1 MKISKKLII
10 NEANQ
15 IKQFFDKNKKLPKYA
30 TINNSQ
36 FTPSQYSYLFTKL
49 VSKMSLPTVSKI
61 AISEPKKDNGDT
73 VNFTLSQQEYISLA
87 KKIVLFM
94 EQNKRCPNYATYK
107 NKHISF
113 SLYTYCFIKILSF
126 YKEKGRLPT
135 TCSFNSKEI
144 QNTNTNTKTPKKN
157 NNTSTSNS
165 KKTTTS
171 TKKQS
176 VAKTNCQN
184 PYINYPK
191 DTIQGAGRIG
201 QKTSYFCLPH
211 SFRSCM
217 YKFNLKL
224 DESTIAKVMG
234 TSQKGTGH
242 NGVKIAIEWV
252 KKNYDKDFTYEWK
265 YMSDIGSTT
274 DEQFLA
280 LAKLICKDDIDVI
293 IHSQYRYGEDGTGY
307 GHYET
312 IYKID
317 TKNKIVYVLNSLGK
331 RSGTGYLGYIEK
343 RTFATFKRYI
353 NAKKGT
359 ESVCIIR
366 KK

>member
-1 MKISKKLII
+1 
-10 NEANQ
+10 
-15 IKQFFDKNKKLPKYA
+15 
-30 TINNSQ
+30 
-36 FTPSQYSYLFTKL
+36 
-49 VSKMSLPTVSKI
+49 MSLPTVSKI

-126 YKEKGRLPT
+126 YKEKGRLPL
-135 TCSFNSKEI
+135 TCLFNSKEI
-144 QNTNTNTKTPKKN
+144 QNIKTPLQNNKKTTT
-157 NNTSTSNS
+157 TSTSNS

-176 VAKTNCQN
+176 VTKTNCQN
-184 PYINYPK
+184 PYTNYPK
-191 DTIQGAGRIG
+191 DTVQGSGRLG
-201 QKTSYFCLPH
+201 QKTPYYCLPH

-217 YKFNLKL
+217 YKFGLKL
-224 DESTIAKVMG
+224 DETKIAKIMG
-234 TSQKGTGH
+234 TSKKGTGH
-242 NGVKIAIEWV
+242 LGVKVAIEWV
-252 KKNYDKDFTYEWK
+252 KRNYGKTFDYEWK
-265 YMSDIGSTT
+265 YLSDFGKTT

-280 LAKLICKDDIDVI
+280 LAKMICKKDTDLIV
-293 IHSQYRYGEDGTGY
+293 HSQYRYGESNDGEGF

-317 TKNKIVYVLNSLGK
+317 VKNKVVYVLNSLGY
-331 RSGTGYLGYIEK
+331 RDGIGYKGYIEK
-343 RTFATFKRYI
+343 RTFATFKKYI
-353 NAKKGT
+353 NAKRGI
-359 ESVCIIR
+359 ESICII
-366 KK
+366 KQK